1 MTTNGNETPDQ
12 PEQPEE
18 LQPQPAEP
26 QPRGGQASAGIFGI
40 PTKWLAIGG
49 GGGGGI
55 LLIVIIAVVLF
66 VLLGG
71 GNPQPTS
78 ILDVVPDDATSVV
91 RIDLQRTLANDLL
104 ADDLDF
110 DDMLDALEDELG
122 INPDNLSEIA
132 VADWNNGGVVV
143 LKGNFDLDY
152 IRDEL
157 DDADAADN
165 PYRGYEVW
173 ETESGGAAALLEG
186 YLVTSR
192 SSVRSVESVLKNLY
206 NGSGSLEQADDDHE
220 MKLILDKLGSGYI
233 VVAASGNSCQVE
245 RCEGYGWVATEVDED
260 DNEVTLEI
268 ALLFRNERSAESA
281 AEDYDE
287 VANFLERTESIEI
300 EDTEAEGRFVVG
312 IAIDSLEE
320 EDTRSNR
327 SSDQTQETPA
337 NTPSFVMA
345 QPTAAAPERAV
356 MATEQPAA
364 VAATST
370 PRPAPTATPVPQ
382 LEPASVFSLIPE
394 NANNVLWVHWEK
406 TLAGSYLPSRI
417 EGQVFNTID
426 IFRKDLDISPE
437 TVSEMALFHDQSLTV
452 LKGKFDLSSI
462 RSALDRRNAEQVNYR
477 GYELWRGSRGET
489 FALFDEYIAYSRG
502 PIEPVLQNLYR
513 GAGSLADASE
523 NNDMRRVLSKLGDAV
538 IVNAAVPG
546 NCPFEHCLGYG
557 WAITEIDESR
567 GIGEMNIGFLFR
579 NQRAAAGAADEYDGI
594 LNFLQRTYGINIQD
608 TIPDGNFVVGNAIWE
623 FE

>member
-1 MTTNGNETPDQ
+1 MATNETPDQ
-12 PEQPEE
+12 PEQSEE

-26 QPRGGQASAGIFGI
+26 QSGGGQQSGGVFGI
-40 PTKWLAIGG
+40 PTKWLAIG

-110 DDMLDALEDELG
+110 EDMLDALEDELG

-132 VADWNNGGVVV
+132 IADWNNGGVVV

-186 YLVTSR
+186 YLVTSS
-192 SSVRSVESVLKNLY
+192 SSVRSVENVLKDLY
-206 NGSGSLEQADDDHE
+206 NGSGSLEQADEDHE
-220 MKLILDKLGSGYI
+220 MKQILDKLSNGYI
-233 VVAASGNSCQVE
+233 VAAATGDSCQVD

-260 DNEVTLEI
+260 DDEVTLEI
-268 ALLFRNERSAESA
+268 ALLFRNERAAESA

-300 EDTEAEGRFVVG
+300 EDTEVEGRFVVG

-337 NTPSFVMA
+337 NTPSPVMA
-345 QPTAAAPERAV
+345 QSTATAPESAAAV
-356 MATEQPAA
+356 
-364 VAATST
+364 ATST

-382 LEPASVFSLIPE
+382 LKPTSVFSLIPE
-394 NANNVLWVHWEK
+394 NANNVLWVNWAQ
-406 TLAGSYLPSRI
+406 TLDGSYLPDKI
-417 EGQVFNTID
+417 ERQVFSTMD
-426 IFRKDLDISPE
+426 IFRKDLDVSPE
-437 TVSEMALFHDQSLTV
+437 TVSEMALFPDQSLTV
-452 LKGKFDLSSI
+452 LKGNFDLSSV
-462 RSALDRRNAEQVNYR
+462 RGALDRRNAEQVNYR
-477 GYELWRGSRGET
+477 GYELWRGSGGET
-489 FALFDEYIAYSRG
+489 LALFDEYIAYSRR
-502 PIEPVLQNLYR
+502 PIEPVLQSLYR
-513 GAGSLADASE
+513 GSGSLADASE

-538 IVNAAVPG
+538 IVNAVVAG

-557 WAITEIDESR
+557 WAITDIDESS
-567 GIGEMNIGFLFR
+567 GIGDMSIGFLFR
-579 NQRAAAGAADEYDGI
+579 NQRAAAGAAAEYDGI
-594 LNFLQRTYGINIQD
+594 LRFLMSTHGINIQD
-608 TIPDGNFVVGNAIWE
+608 TKPDGNFVVGKAIWE